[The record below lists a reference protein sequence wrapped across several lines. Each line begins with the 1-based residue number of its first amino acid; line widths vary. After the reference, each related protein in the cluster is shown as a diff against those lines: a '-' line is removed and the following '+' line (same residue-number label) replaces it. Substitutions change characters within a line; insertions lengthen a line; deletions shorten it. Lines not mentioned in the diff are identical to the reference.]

1 MITEKELLIS
11 NKSYVN
17 KDFSSIYPEQV
28 DIFKTLTN
36 RYDPETSNESDPGI
50 VIMKTNAFVTDKLCY
65 NIDKNVLENY
75 MPSATQESSMSD
87 LCARLGYEMKYY
99 VASATDIYVK
109 YTGSA
114 FDNEDADY
122 FIIPK
127 FTEVSSSNGETVF
140 VTIESKQYTKRDE
153 YITIPAIQGNV
164 HTLNVADSDVI
175 RLENLNN
182 QNRIYFSE
190 SMVAQNGVFVTSV
203 DDAKSW
209 YATSNLNLELP
220 NSKCFKFGYDSVKRW
235 PYIEFPADI
244 ASLIGSG
251 LRIEY
256 VVTSGESGNVK
267 ASALTNITNYSSFDI
282 LNVYGENVTDESGNV
297 TVKVSNDEDSELIIK
312 NTSASIGGSN
322 PETIDE
328 AYNNFKRTIGTFD
341 TLVTCRDY
349 ANAIYNLYD
358 GNNIYPVVSNVQVS
372 DRRDDINYSNKI
384 LTLDKYGTKYIY
396 GNNNITAFDLCLY
409 PLKAITSYTDKDY
422 IESFKPKNNLT
433 YITDSLENGKTIS
446 HDYKEPTV
454 DDIYAIKNKYKL
466 NVKLTTTYKVT
477 QYERVS
483 IISNVLNAI
492 IKKFNARE
500 VEYGEEIPYETLL
513 ETIQNADERIN
524 FVSLAEPTQT
534 TYFMSKIG
542 TETPLTNNSG
552 RSEYL
557 NILARN
563 ILAGKISLFNFYN
576 MFNFEFNQTEGE
588 VKNKLKEI
596 YSEAKITLTEGTEYK
611 LQENEVIQ
619 IVGPS
624 FVTTIPYAYGVRYHY
639 DGQTISKDSEYQL
652 KSGES
657 LIIRYKQ
664 SGHDDYTVITYAE
677 GEIIKPTFKLVNTDN
692 ITSSTVDVDGIKYA
706 MIQADEE
713 IDIRKLN
720 KASLTG
726 FTYCYWLRNTENN
739 ALFTENDKV
748 GTGADA
754 YYETMLQDGEYF
766 FYKTSLKDDFISLGS
781 GTILRV
787 NNSLGSQSTIWAIE
801 DTVTIDDILTEG
813 ADAIKWKQIIFD
825 STNSF
830 NIQETS
836 ILTLT
841 AQDTIKFSDNQSGS
855 STIEIDN
862 DLEDLDTDVDIQY
875 TFSDGTSKH
884 LEKIDY
890 SDATGS
896 YKWRIKSRLDIN
908 AGPNS
913 AQVIDSSDNASVH
926 KIRFTFTDGQETET
940 LSYLPDSSHCYGET
954 GYTGF
959 SFKLNEKQQFVGGE
973 HIIASAIDISTN
985 KHTYPLSVYIFKD
998 SNTGISVE
1006 NHRGDLGFVN
1016 VAVKGTTFTYVDGG
1030 TTFNTTLALPMS
1042 YNKCILT
1049 IYYDKIDS
1057 DMLVPIIMT
1066 TSEESGSGI
1075 KIFNSNVDYGS
1086 SLPINEGINVFEISE
1101 GVESITF
1108 VGDADSGSE
1117 IEGILSIGKLTYLDN
1132 ENEYNSVLNLQTGE
1146 STSLL
1151 SALNAIDVNHEFFY
1165 NSDISKDNLIDVDD
1179 LSDPH
1184 SFYNYNNIAN
1194 KFTISEI
1201 DIVNSD
1207 IDVVKTSQL

>member
-1 MITEKELLIS
+1 MINEKELLIS
-11 NKSYVN
+11 GKSYIN

-50 VIMKTNAFVTDKLCY
+50 VLMKTNAFVTDKLCY

-99 VASATDIYVK
+99 IASATDIYIK
-109 YTGSA
+109 YTGNA
-114 FDNEDADY
+114 FDNEDANS
-122 FIIPK
+122 FIIPQ
-127 FTEVSSSNGETVF
+127 FTEISTSNGDIVF
-140 VTIESKQYTKRDE
+140 VTTERREYTKKDD

-164 HTLNVADSDVI
+164 HTLNVADSDII

-190 SMVAQNGVFVTSV
+190 SMVAQNGIFVTSV
-203 DDAKSW
+203 DSIDGEKEW
-209 YATSNLNLELP
+209 YITNNLNLELP
-220 NSKCFKFGYDSVKRW
+220 NSRCFKFGYDSVKRW
-235 PYIEFPADI
+235 PYLEFPSDI

-251 LRIEY
+251 LKIEY

-282 LNVYGENVTDESGNV
+282 LNKDGENVTDESGNV
-297 TVKVSNDEDSELIIK
+297 TVKVSNDENSELVIK
-312 NTSASIGGSN
+312 NTSASIGGAN
-322 PETIDE
+322 PESINE

-358 GNNIYPVVSNVQVS
+358 ENNIYPVVSNVQVS

-396 GNNNITAFDLCLY
+396 GNNDITAFDLCLY

-433 YITDSLENGKTIS
+433 YIVDSLENGKTIS
-446 HDYKEPTV
+446 HDYKELDA

-483 IISNVLNAI
+483 IIANVLSAI

-500 VEYGEEIPYETLL
+500 VDYGEEIPYETIL

-524 FVSLAEPTQT
+524 FVSLAEPVQT
-534 TYFMSKIG
+534 TYFMSSTG
-542 TETPLTNNSG
+542 VETPLTDNSG

-557 NILARN
+557 NLLAKN
-563 ILAGKISLFNFYN
+563 ILAGKVSLFNLYD

-588 VKNKLKEI
+588 VKNKLKKI

-639 DGQTISKDSEYQL
+639 DGQQISKDSEYQL

-657 LIIRYKQ
+657 LTVRYKQ
-664 SGHDDYTVITYAE
+664 SGHDDYTIITYTE
-677 GEIIKPTFKLVNTDN
+677 GEIIKPNFELVDTEDT
-692 ITSSTVDVDGIKYA
+692 TSGTVVVDGINYA
-706 MIQADEE
+706 MIQANEQ

-720 KASLTG
+720 ESSLTG

-739 ALFTENDKV
+739 ALFTENDRV
-748 GTGADA
+748 GTGDDA

-787 NNSLGSQSTIWAIE
+787 NNSLGSQTTIWTIKDTITIE
-801 DTVTIDDILTEG
+801 DILNKG
-813 ADAIKWKQIIFD
+813 SDAIKWKQIIFD
-825 STNSF
+825 STNKL
-830 NIQETS
+830 NIQETT

-862 DLEDLDTDVDIQY
+862 DLEGLDIDVDIQY

-890 SDATGS
+890 NSSDNK
-896 YKWRIKSRLDIN
+896 YKWKIKSRLDIN
-908 AGPNS
+908 AGPNL
-913 AQVIDSSDNASVH
+913 AQYIDSKNNSSIH
-926 KIRFTFTDGQETET
+926 KIKFTMSDDTTYPGGDNDFFGTG
-940 LSYLPDSSHCYGET
+940 SYT
-954 GYTGF
+954 GY
-959 SFKLNEKQQFVGGE
+959 SFKLNEKQQFVGSAN
-973 HIIASAIDISTN
+973 IVASALDIATN
-985 KHTYPLSVYIFKD
+985 LSVYPLSVYVYQN
-998 SNTGISVE
+998 SNTGISIE
-1006 NHRGDLGFVN
+1006 THRNELGFVN
-1016 VAVKGTTFTYVDGG
+1016 VYVNGNAFIYTDSETEFTP
-1030 TTFNTTLALPMS
+1030 NLILPLKN
-1042 YNKCILT
+1042 NKCILT
-1049 IYYDKIDS
+1049 IYYDKMDS
-1057 DMLVPIIMT
+1057 GISVPT
-1066 TSEESGSGI
+1066 LTSIGESGSGI
-1075 KIFNSNVDYGS
+1075 RIFNSSTEYDS
-1086 SLPINEGINVFEISE
+1086 ALPIEQGINVVEISS
-1101 GVESITF
+1101 GVESIAF
-1108 VGDADSGSE
+1108 SGDNESGSTL
-1117 IEGILSIGKLTYLDN
+1117 EGILSIGKLTYLDN
-1132 ENEYNSVLNLQTGE
+1132 ENEFNSVFNLKSGE
-1146 STSLL
+1146 STLL
-1151 SALNAIDVNHEFFY
+1151 LNALNSVDVNHQFFY
-1165 NSDISKDNLIDVDD
+1165 NHDVTKDNLIDVDD
-1179 LSDPH
+1179 LSEPH
-1184 SFYNYNNIAN
+1184 SLYEYNNVAN

-1201 DIVNSD
+1201 DISNSD
-1207 IDVVKTSQL
+1207 IDIVKTSQL